1 MFFITCPA
9 CRATNLNTNFFKKKI
24 EHDHDL
30 ISYKEY
36 KLTSTLSCKNCNE
49 KIGLINHI
57 RTKDEKI
64 IWINF
69 EIQKQTKLD
78 EIKILELEID
88 QLINIKRSETSKRKI
103 KSDLQKRIISLEDEI
118 NNLEYKMKASIS
130 IKTKITL
137 IDKVNYY

>member
-24 EHDHDL
+24 EHDHEL
-30 ISYKEY
+30 ISYKGY
-36 KLTSTLSCKNCNE
+36 KLSMTLDCKNCNE
-49 KIGLINHI
+49 QIGLLNHI
-57 RTKDEKI
+57 HSKDEKV

-78 EIKILELEID
+78 KIKILELEID

-137 IDKVNYY
+137 LDKANYY

>member
-24 EHDHDL
+24 EHNHEL

-36 KLTSTLSCKNCNE
+36 KLSMTLDCKSCNE
-49 KIGLINHI
+49 QIGLLNHI
-57 RTKDEKI
+57 HSKDEKV

-78 EIKILELEID
+78 KIKILELEID

-137 IDKVNYY
+137 LDKANYY

>member
-9 CRATNLNTNFFKKKI
+9 CKSTNLNTNFFKKKI

-69 EIQKQTKLD
+69 EIQKQDKL
-78 EIKILELEID
+78 EKIKFLKLEID
-88 QLINIKRSETSKRKI
+88 RLINIKRSETNKRKI
-103 KSDLQKRIISLEDEI
+103 KYNLQKRITRLEDEI
-118 NNLEYKMKASIS
+118 QNQEYKMKASIS
-130 IKTKITL
+130 VKTKITSL
-137 IDKVNYY
+137 YKANYF

>member
-24 EHDHDL
+24 EHDHGL
-30 ISYKEY
+30 ISHKEY
-36 KLTSTLSCKNCNE
+36 KLSMTLDCKSCNE
-49 KIGLINHI
+49 QIGLLNHI
-57 RTKDEKI
+57 HSKDEKV

-78 EIKILELEID
+78 KIKILELEID

-137 IDKVNYY
+137 LDKANYY